1 MNTSFL
7 QSKATKYTAY
17 ATVYGLVIVAA
28 LGVANFLAQRHNLF
42 SLDTT
47 SNKKFSL
54 SDQTEKIVKGLK
66 SDARIVYFDKQ
77 SSFAQARDLLDRYDT
92 LSPKLSVDYI
102 DPDKS
107 PQVARANAVTRYGTI
122 YVDVNGKREE
132 AKSLS
137 EEEVSGAFIRA
148 LKGGK
153 RTVCAVGGSGEHSF
167 DSSDRS
173 GFSQF
178 KELLEKNNYQ
188 MQTISL
194 IEKPEVPKNCTI
206 AMVGGPRFDYLP
218 PAVNAIKTFVEGG
231 GRALLMLDPPLNIG
245 KEQTSGN
252 AALIA
257 LLKEWGV
264 TLNADLVLDTSGIGQ
279 IFGFS
284 AAVPLVANYESHTIV
299 NDLREVTTAFPMSR
313 SIDSSNGAKTT
324 VEKLF
329 STSPKSFA
337 TSRLD
342 QAEIDINPDKD
353 KKGPFTLG
361 VAGTYNTGNP
371 NQPGLFV
378 VVGSSQWASNS
389 ILRFNGNSDLA
400 MNMMNWLSSDNDLIS
415 IRPKDP
421 VNRPLTMS
429 ASQMRVVFFASVLV
443 LPLAIVASGVSVWWR
458 RR

>member
-1 MNTSFL
+1 MSTPFL
-7 QSKATKYTAY
+7 QQKSTKYTAY
-17 ATVYGLVIVAA
+17 VTVYGLVIVGA
-28 LGVANFLAQRHNLF
+28 LGVANFLAQRHNK

-54 SDQTEKIVKGLK
+54 SDQTEKIVKNLK
-66 SDARIVYFDKQ
+66 TDAKITYFDKQ
-77 SSFAQARDLLDRYDT
+77 SSFNQAKDLLDRYDA

-102 DPDKS
+102 DPDKN
-107 PQVARANAVTRYGTI
+107 PQVARANAVSRYGTI
-122 YVDVNGKREE
+122 YIDVSGKREE

-153 RTVCAVGGSGEHSF
+153 RTVCVVGGSGEHSL
-167 DSSDRS
+167 DSTDRS
-173 GFSQF
+173 GYSQF

-188 MQTISL
+188 VQAISL

-206 AMVGGPRFDYLP
+206 VMVGGPRFDYLP
-218 PAVNAIKTFVEGG
+218 PAVNALKSFVEGG
-231 GRALLMLDPPLNIG
+231 GRALFLIDPPLKLG
-245 KEQTSGN
+245 KEQVSDN
-252 AALIA
+252 AALTA
-257 LLKEWGV
+257 VLKEWGV

-279 IFGFS
+279 LFGFS
-284 AAVPLVANYESHTIV
+284 AAIPLVASYESHQIV
-299 NDLREVTTAFPMSR
+299 KDLREVTTAFPMSR
-313 SIDSSNGAKTT
+313 SIDSTNGAKTT

-329 STSPKSFA
+329 STSAKSFA
-337 TSRLD
+337 TTRLD
-342 QAEIDINPDKD
+342 KPEIDIDPDKD
-353 KKGPFTLG
+353 KKGPFALG
-361 VAGTYNTGNP
+361 VAGRFNTGNP
-371 NQPGLFV
+371 NQEGLFV

-421 VNRPLTMS
+421 ENRPLNMN
-429 ASQMRVVFFASVLV
+429 ASQMRVIFFASVLF
-443 LPLAIVASGVSVWWR
+443 LPLAIVLAGVSVWWR